1 MSRPMRL
8 ALAGFMGLLL
18 LACLAGL
25 IYLLSTYPILA
36 RPSPVG
42 TPVAWSGLPRPVVIH
57 PQWTSFTAPQSVNDA
72 VLHEGLLWAATDGG
86 VVVWAWAT
94 GEVTRFTT
102 EHGLAENI
110 VTSTAVGRDGALW
123 FGTESGGLSRYDGRS
138 WQTFTTADGLP
149 ANHITDLA
157 VTADGMVWAAT
168 DAGVGQYDGRRWY
181 SHTRARS
188 FFQLPGEQMR
198 ALAVAPDG
206 VTVWAGTD
214 NGVARWDGRRW
225 QEITHVG
232 SLNINDIQD
241 IAITPDGM
249 VWAATPGGL
258 KRYDGKR
265 WQIYTSGDGLVN
277 DAVSRVTA
285 VPDNTV
291 WLAYADPAAG
301 LTLFDTTGPTPVA
314 TTAGVV
320 LPALRVTAVW
330 PNGLLLTIPGG
341 LFYADNGGDD
351 RLFTA
356 PADLPDQQVTG
367 LAAANGAVWVSSA
380 AGVSRFEGAT
390 WRTYTTTHGLVSTAT
405 STTLSAG
412 VSALT
417 LDANGQP
424 VVAFTAASQGIARY
438 NAALDGWQPVVCPA
452 PGPPSVYVRA
462 GLQTADG
469 ALWFATDRGLARYAE
484 DNWRVFTTLDGLP
497 SDNVQTITLRG
508 ETLWAGTDKGLAFF
522 QDGEWRTALLDNVRA
537 LSSGPEG
544 TLWFFNADGLFAFA
558 PDGRALTPIPLPP
571 VQQVYDQLVTAHGF
585 WLAADAGVFFW
596 PVDRAEWQT
605 FPAVDGQPMGE
616 VTALAQ
622 TADGR
627 IYAGSSQGL
636 WQLAPEEVWLLRPL
650 PGQERSPITR
660 LVVDADASLLVG
672 TFDGRVY
679 RVRAGEIVIEKPM
692 PTGSERAP
700 VSAILP
706 VAETLWVAHFG
717 GGVFWGAGNIGER
730 NWQRVATDEGL
741 QAAVNSL
748 AVGVG
753 DDAWLGTDK
762 GLLLLTSSEV
772 TICRIEQGGEPP
784 TWAGVLVDRQ
794 GQVWG
799 VNGPA
804 FWRLDG
810 GNRMRSGTLV
820 KAVTAVAP
828 DGAVWVVTESGLV
841 RHLAGRRQTV
851 STPASFAQITALAP
865 ADNGA
870 LAVGTTAGLYWYDG
884 RAWRHFT
891 AAVGLAA
898 NHVTQVA
905 VAADGSVWVGTAG
918 GVSWLRP

>member
-1 MSRPMRL
+1 MSRQMRL
-8 ALAGFMGLLL
+8 ALAGMAGLLL

-25 IYLLSTYPILA
+25 LYLVSAYPLLA
-36 RPSPVG
+36 RPSSG
-42 TPVAWSGLPRPVVIH
+42 ARLTWSGLPQPVVIH
-57 PQWTSFTAPQSVNDA
+57 SQWTSFTAPQRVNDA
-72 VLHEGLLWAATDGG
+72 VLQGDLLWAATDGG
-86 VVVWAWAT
+86 VVVWEWAT
-94 GEVTRFTT
+94 GEVARFTT
-102 EHGLAENI
+102 EHGLAENV

-123 FGTESGGLSRYDGRS
+123 FGTQSGGLSRYDGRS
-138 WQTFTTADGLP
+138 WRTFTTADGLP
-149 ANHITDLA
+149 SNHITDLA
-157 VTADGMVWAAT
+157 VTADGMMWAAT

-188 FFQLPGEQMR
+188 FFQLPGEQIR
-198 ALAVAPDG
+198 ALAIAPDG

-225 QEITHVG
+225 QEIAHVG

-249 VWAATPGGL
+249 VWAATPAGL
-258 KRYDGKR
+258 KRYDGAR
-265 WQIYTSGDGLVN
+265 WQIFTTGDGLAS
-277 DAVSRVTA
+277 DALQNVTA
-285 VPDNTV
+285 VPDNTI
-291 WLAYADPAAG
+291 WLAYADPATG
-301 LTLFDTTGPTPVA
+301 LTLFDTTGPVPAASTAALPLPTLKVA
-314 TTAGVV
+314 A
-320 LPALRVTAVW
+320 AL
-330 PNGLLLTIPGG
+330 PNGLLLTVPGG
-341 LFYADNGGDD
+341 LFYADDSGDD
-351 RLFTA
+351 RLFTT

-367 LAAANGAVWVSSA
+367 LAAANGAVWASSG
-380 AGVSRFEGAT
+380 AGVSRFDGAS
-390 WRTYTTTHGLVSTAT
+390 WRTYITAHGLASTA
-405 STTLSAG
+405 

-438 NAALDGWQPVVCPA
+438 DAALDGWESVVCPA

-469 ALWFATDRGLARYAE
+469 ALWFATDRGLARFAGE
-484 DNWRVFTTLDGLP
+484 SWRIFTTVDGLP
-497 SDNVQTITLRG
+497 SDNVQTISLSG

-558 PDGRALTPIPLPP
+558 PDGRALTPIPLPA
-571 VQQVYDQLVTAHGF
+571 VQQVYDQLATADGF

-596 PVDRAEWQT
+596 SNADAEWQT
-605 FPAVDGQPMGE
+605 FPVVDGQPMGE
-616 VTALAQ
+616 MTALAQ

-636 WQLAPEEVWLLRPL
+636 WPLAPEGVWLLRPL
-650 PGQERSPITR
+650 PEQERSPMTR
-660 LVVDADASLLVG
+660 LVVDAAGDLLAG

-700 VSAILP
+700 VSAILS

-717 GGVFWGAGNIGER
+717 GGVSWGTGNIGER

-772 TICRIEQGGEPP
+772 IVCRIEQGGEPS
-784 TWAGVLVDRQ
+784 TWAGVVVDRQ

-799 VNGPA
+799 VNGPT

-810 GNRMRSGTLV
+810 GNRVRSGSLV

-841 RHLAGRRQTV
+841 RHIAGRRQTV
-851 STPASFAQITALAP
+851 NTPAASGSITALAP
-865 ADNGA
+865 TATGA
-870 LAVGTTAGLYWYDG
+870 VWLGTTDGLYWFDG
-884 RAWRHFT
+884 RAWTHFT
-891 AAVGLAA
+891 AADGLAA
-898 NHVTQVA
+898 NHVTHVA
-905 VAADGSVWVGTAG
+905 AAADGTVWVGTMG

>member
-1 MSRPMRL
+1 MRL
-8 ALAGFMGLLL
+8 ALAGFTGLLL

-86 VVVWAWAT
+86 LVVWAWAT

-123 FGTESGGLSRYDGRS
+123 FGTESGGLSRYDGAS

-149 ANHITDLA
+149 SNHITDLL
-157 VTADGMVWAAT
+157 VTADGMLWVAT

-181 SHTRARS
+181 NHTRTI
-188 FFQLPGEQMR
+188 FQVPGEQIR
-198 ALAVAPDG
+198 RLAVAPDG
-206 VTVWAGTD
+206 VTLWVGTD
-214 NGVARWDGRRW
+214 QGVAWWNGRRW
-225 QEITHVG
+225 QEAAHVG
-232 SLNINDIQD
+232 SGSINDIQD
-241 IAITPDGM
+241 LAITPDGM

-258 KRYDGKR
+258 KRYDGTR
-265 WQIYTSGDGLVN
+265 WQIFTTGDGLVN

-412 VSALT
+412 VSDLT

-438 NAALDGWQPVVCPA
+438 DATLDGWQPVVCPA

-462 GLQTADG
+462 GLQAADG
-469 ALWFATDRGLARYAE
+469 ALWFATDRGLARFAE

-508 ETLWAGTDKGLAFF
+508 ETLWAGTDKGLAYW
-522 QDGEWRTALLDNVRA
+522 QDGVWRVALLDDVRA
-537 LSSGPEG
+537 LTSGPEG
-544 TLWFFNADGLFAFA
+544 TLWFINATNLFAMA
-558 PDGRALTPIPLPP
+558 PDGRVLTPIPLPP
-571 VQQVYDQLVTAHGF
+571 VRQVYDQLATADGV

-596 PVDRAEWQT
+596 QVTGAEWQT
-605 FPAVDGQPMGE
+605 FPVLSGQRMRE

-622 TADGR
+622 MTDGT
-627 IYAGSSQGL
+627 ILAGSAQGL
-636 WQLAPEEVWLLRPL
+636 WRFVEGRGWLSGPFS
-650 PGQERSPITR
+650 PIDDSPSPITR
-660 LVVDADASLLVG
+660 LAADADGSLLVG
-672 TFDGRVY
+672 RYDGQVY
-679 RVRAGEIVIEKPM
+679 RLTTTDIIPVKPN
-692 PTGSERAP
+692 PQGSERYSP

-706 VAETLWVAHFG
+706 VGETLWVAHFG
-717 GGVFWGAGNIGER
+717 GGISWSTDSTGER
-730 NWQRVATDEGL
+730 SWSRFTADDGL
-741 QAAVNSL
+741 QGAVNSL
-748 AVGVG
+748 AVGEDG
-753 DDAWLGTDK
+753 DVWLGTDR
-762 GLLLLTSSEV
+762 GLLSLRGGETPVCQL
-772 TICRIEQGGEPP
+772 EQRGEPP
-784 TWAGVLVDRQ
+784 DWAGVLVDRQ

-799 VNGPA
+799 VNGPT
-804 FWRLDG
+804 FWRLDA
-810 GNRMRSGTLV
+810 GNRVRSGTLV

-841 RHLAGRRQTV
+841 RHMAGRRQIVT
-851 STPASFAQITALAP
+851 TPASFAQITALAP
-865 ADNGA
+865 AANGA
-870 LAVGTTAGLYWYDG
+870 LGVGTTAGLYWYDG
-884 RAWRHFT
+884 REWRHFT
-891 AAVGLAA
+891 AADGLAA

-905 VAADGSVWVGTAG
+905 VAADGSVWVGTKG